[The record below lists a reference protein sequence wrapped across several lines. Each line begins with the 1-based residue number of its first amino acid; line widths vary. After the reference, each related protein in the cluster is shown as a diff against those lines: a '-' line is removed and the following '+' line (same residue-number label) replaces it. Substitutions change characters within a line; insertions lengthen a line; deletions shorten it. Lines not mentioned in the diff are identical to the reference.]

1 MISTGK
7 PVIVPATTVR
17 KEIWTLFIMVED
29 MSEEK
34 REYVIGKLEKYAGII
49 EGISTAAQSFMP
61 QELKAKLFEL
71 HGLNSELLERV
82 RNNSFEIARG
92 GLEKAG
98 KSICQCADRT

>member
-1 MISTGK
+1 
-7 PVIVPATTVR
+7 
-17 KEIWTLFIMVED
+17 

-82 RNNSFEIARG
+82 RNNSFEIAIV

-98 KSICQCADRT
+98 KSTFANALIGLDILPADRKSVV